1 MVFILADDLDA
12 HSIQYMPNVKA
23 LLADQG
29 VTLENYLVN
38 VSLCCPSRTST
49 LRGQYAHNTQI
60 MTNQLPEGGFEKV
73 YQLGLEHS
81 TVAIWLQA
89 AGYKTLLAG
98 KYLNRYPDGAALTYI
113 PPGWNEWYSPVQGDA
128 YGEFNYM
135 LNENGALV
143 SYGNTPE
150 DYGTDVYG
158 RKAVDFIQRMAQA
171 GNPFFVYF
179 APYAPHGPFTPA
191 PRHADLFS
199 GAKAPRPPSFNEADV
214 SDKPQYIRNSPLL
227 SDAEIAAL
235 DQYYRQRLQSLQAVD
250 EMVAHVITTLSITGQ
265 LDHTY
270 IFFTSDNG
278 FHLGQHR
285 LLTGKRGPYEEDIRV
300 TLLVRGPGVPEGKML
315 DHLTGNI
322 DLAPTWAE
330 LARAQAADFI
340 DGRSLVPLLGNNPPP
355 EKAWR
360 QAFLLQRGSPSQITM
375 SDGQQ
380 SDLTA
385 PPPRDKGV
393 EEATLSSC
401 PPEVDLTA
409 RPPRDKGLEEP
420 TNPQAGPYVVKRSES
435 FPAFVGLRT
444 PLYAYIEYVTGER
457 ELYDLKKDPY
467 QLQNIASEAPSALL
481 QQLATQLAA
490 LRQCA
495 GESCRTAENA
505 LLKNVSIR
513 RSGIGPRGRLRSR
526 PKAKGQ
532 DPKSEKTQRHV
543 LRHTLA

>member
-1 MVFILADDLDA
+1 
-12 HSIQYMPNVKA
+12 MPNVRA

-29 VTLENYLVN
+29 VTLENYVVD

-49 LRGQYAHNTQI
+49 LRGQYAHNTQV
-60 MTNQLPEGGFEKV
+60 TSNQLPAGGFEKV

-81 TVAIWLQA
+81 TVATWLQA
-89 AGYKTLLAG
+89 AGYQTLLAG
-98 KYLNRYPDGAALTYI
+98 KYLSRYPCGAALTYI
-113 PPGWNEWYSPVQGDA
+113 PPGWSEWYSLVQGNGNA
-128 YGEFNYM
+128 PGEFNYM
-135 LNENGALV
+135 LNENGTLV

-158 RKAVDFIQRMAQA
+158 RKAVDFIQRTAQA
-171 GNPFFVYF
+171 GNPFFVYL
-179 APYAPHGPFTPA
+179 APYALHEPLTAA
-191 PRHADLFS
+191 PRHAELFP
-199 GAKAPRPPSFNEADV
+199 GAKALRTPSFNEADV
-214 SDKPQYIRNSPLL
+214 SGKAQYIRNRPLL

-285 LLTGKRGPYEEDIRV
+285 LLTGKREPYEEDIRV

-330 LARAQAADFI
+330 LAGAQAADFV

-355 EKAWR
+355 VRVWR
-360 QAFLLQRGSPSQITM
+360 QAFLLQHVSPSQATLP
-375 SDGQQ
+375 DGQQ
-380 SDLTA
+380 PDLTA
-385 PPPRDKGV
+385 PPPRDKG
-393 EEATLSSC
+393 
-401 PPEVDLTA
+401 
-409 RPPRDKGLEEP
+409 LEEP
-420 TNPQAGPYVVKRSES
+420 ADPQDRPLLVKRSKE
-435 FPAFVGLRT
+435 FPTFVGLRT
-444 PLYAYIEYVTGER
+444 QQYTYIEYVAGER

-481 QQLATQLAA
+481 QQLAAQLAA

-495 GESCRTAENA
+495 ADSCRTAENTPVRS
-505 LLKNVSIR
+505 VSMR
-513 RSGIGPRGRLRSR
+513 RGGIDSRGSLRSR

-532 DPKSEKTQRHV
+532 DPKPKKT
-543 LRHTLA
+543 